1 MKTFWSAAILAGI
14 TGLSWAANEPAP
26 LSKNIN
32 YATYAETVDNVTV
45 LVYSDLA
52 LKHESEQYFPLVLA
66 VGVRDREPL
75 TFVRESVT
83 LRDEG
88 SHIYYPP
95 SYDDFIKTYR
105 HRASDME
112 MLKQKP
118 LDPGKTFARMDK
130 KYAAFYPLQGGIEK
144 GLGKL
149 TLPKKT
155 WWTDT
160 IYFPHPAEGLDGVLT
175 LSIMAQGLSEAVN
188 VRFKIPQR
196 GKTSKNKNQ
205 AEEANKE

>member
-1 MKTFWSAAILAGI
+1 MMKTFWSAAILAVI
-14 TGLSWAANEPAP
+14 TGLSWAADEPAP
-26 LSKNIN
+26 LSKKVN
-32 YATYAETVDNVTV
+32 YATYTETADNVTV
-45 LVYSDLA
+45 LVYSELA
-52 LKHESEQYFPLVLA
+52 LKHEKDEFFPLVLA

-75 TFVRESVT
+75 TFFRESVT

-95 SYDDFIKTYR
+95 TYEDFSKTYR
-105 HRASDME
+105 RRASDME
-112 MLKQKP
+112 MLKQRP
-118 LDPGKTFARMDK
+118 LDPGKTFARMDR
-130 KYAAFYPLQGGIEK
+130 KYAVFFPLQGGIE
-144 GLGKL
+144 GGMGKL

-188 VRFKIPQR
+188 VRFEIPR
-196 GKTSKNKNQ
+196 KGKTSK
-205 AEEANKE
+205 E

>member
-14 TGLSWAANEPAP
+14 TGLSWAADEPAP
-26 LSKNIN
+26 LSKEVN
-32 YATYAETVDNVTV
+32 YATYTETADNVTV

-52 LKHESEQYFPLVLA
+52 LKHENEEFFPLVLA
-66 VGVRDREPL
+66 IGVRDREPL
-75 TFVRESVT
+75 TFFRESVT
-83 LRDEG
+83 LRDQS

-95 SYDDFIKTYR
+95 RYEDFIKTYR
-105 HRASDME
+105 HRATDMQ
-112 MLKQKP
+112 MLKQMP

-130 KYAAFYPLQGGIEK
+130 TYAVFYPLQGGIEK
-144 GLGKL
+144 GMGKL
-149 TLPKKT
+149 TIPKKT

-160 IYFPHPAEGLDGVLT
+160 IYFPHPAEGLNGVLT

-196 GKTSKNKNQ
+196 NKNSQ
-205 AEEANKE
+205 DEE